1 MEEKQYSLIDWTYS
15 AEDAA
20 HMLSTLYN
28 AKLEYHNRQSLIN
41 HEGQKSIPV
50 EDQRRIKELEEALKN
65 IRAQINIAKKKNVD
79 LHIQSSISLNF
90 IPK

>member
-41 HEGQKSIPV
+41 HEGLKSIPI
-50 EDQRRIKELEEALKN
+50 EDQVRIKQLEEALKN
-65 IRAQINIAKKKNVD
+65 IRAQINIAKKKNTK
-79 LHIQSSISLNF
+79 LYIKSNISLNF
-90 IPK
+90 VP